1 MIFSLLLIA
10 LALWMYDHAFIHHE
24 TLLLYFEGQVT
35 HMTKGLRWCS
45 GQTTCLSLLRFRV
58 RSPLRFTQSS
68 CEKRLGIVN
77 TLPKVV
83 EFLRVLPFPP
93 TGKVDRGG

>member
-10 LALWMYDHAFIHHE
+10 LALWMYDHAFIYHE

-35 HMTKGLRWCS
+35 HMTKGLRW
-45 GQTTCLSLLRFRV
+45 
-58 RSPLRFTQSS
+58 FTQSS

-77 TLPKVV
+77 ALPKVV

-93 TGKVDRGG
+93 TGKVHRGG